1 MLMNSRLTSLLALAL
16 LFASGPA
23 LLAQNKIATID
34 LKKVFDGYWKT
45 QQADTTLRDKAAEF
59 EKKNK
64 LMVEDYQKATEE
76 YKKVLDSA
84 NDAAV
89 SSEEK
94 DKRKKAAEAKLLE
107 INEIEQSIKQ
117 FERSARAQIGEQQR
131 LMREKILAEIRELI
145 NTKSKTAEYNLVIDT
160 AADSVNNTPVI
171 LYKSGQADLT
181 DEVLTQLNST
191 APAGTTIKK

>member
-1 MLMNSRLTSLLALAL
+1 MSLPSLKSGLVLGLLLLTGPG
-16 LFASGPA
+16 LF
-23 LLAQNKIATID
+23 AQNKIATID
-34 LKKVFDGYWKT
+34 LKRVFDGYWKT
-45 QQADTTLRDKAAEF
+45 QQADGSLREKAAEF

-84 NDAAV
+84 SEAAV
-89 SSEEK
+89 SAEEK

-117 FERSARAQIGEQQR
+117 FERSARAQISEQQR
-131 LMREKILAEIRELI
+131 LMREKILNEIRELI
-145 NTKSKTAEYNLVIDT
+145 NTKAKAAEYNLVIDT
-160 AADSVNNTPVI
+160 AAESINTTPVI

-181 DEVLTQLNST
+181 DVILTQLNAT
-191 APAGTTIKK
+191 APAGTLKK